1 VISYLID
8 TDWVIDFL
16 KGKKEI
22 VDTLVS
28 LEKMGLAIS
37 VISLAELY
45 EGIYSSDNQ
54 TKKMNGLNNFLSGVK
69 IFTIDDEIAKIFGKQ
84 RQELRKTGRLID
96 NFDLLIASTCL
107 FYDLI
112 LMTININHFERI
124 EGLKLYK

>member
-1 VISYLID
+1 MISYLID

-16 KGKKEI
+16 KGKREI
-22 VDTLVS
+22 VDTLLS
-28 LEKMGLAIS
+28 LEKNGLAIS

-54 TKKMNGLNNFLSGVK
+54 TKKMNGLNDFLSGVK
-69 IFTIDDEIAKIFGKQ
+69 VFAIDDEIAKMFGKQ
-84 RQELRKTGRLID
+84 RQTLRKTGRLID

-107 FYDLI
+107 FHDLT
-112 LMTININHFERI
+112 LMTNNSNHFERI

>member
-1 VISYLID
+1 MISYLID

-54 TKKMNGLNNFLSGVK
+54 TKKMSGLNNFISGVK
-69 IFTIDDEIAKIFGKQ
+69 VFTIDDEIA
-84 RQELRKTGRLID
+84 
-96 NFDLLIASTCL
+96 
-107 FYDLI
+107 
-112 LMTININHFERI
+112 

>member
-1 VISYLID
+1 MISYLID

-16 KGKKEI
+16 KGKNET

-28 LEKMGLAIS
+28 MEKMGLAIS

-45 EGIYSSDNQ
+45 EGIYSSENQ

-69 IFTIDDEIAKIFGKQ
+69 VFTIDDEIAKIFGKQ
-84 RQELRKTGRLID
+84 RQALIKTGRLID

-107 FYDLI
+107 FYDLT
-112 LMTININHFERI
+112 LMTNNINHFEKI

>member
-28 LEKMGLAIS
+28 MEKMGLAIS

-45 EGIYSSDNQ
+45 EGIYSSENQ

-69 IFTIDDEIAKIFGKQ
+69 VFTIDDEIAKIFGKQ
-84 RQELRKTGRLID
+84 RQALRKTGRLID

-107 FYDLI
+107 FYDLT
-112 LMTININHFERI
+112 LMTNNINHFERI